1 MAKKKAG
8 QPLPFTHLLDYPVS
22 MSDYER
28 ESLAAEAKLAADRKI
43 NKQPKPR
50 AK

>member
-1 MAKKKAG
+1 MARKKAG
-8 QPLPFTHLLDYPVS
+8 RPLPCTNILDYPVS

-28 ESLAAEAKLAADRKI
+28 ESRAAEAKLAAEKKI
-43 NKQPKPR
+43 DKKPKTR

>member
-8 QPLPFTHLLDYPVS
+8 QPFPCTNTLDYPEN

-28 ESLAAEAKLAADRKI
+28 ESLAAEAKLAAEKKT
-43 NKQPKPR
+43 NKKPKTR